1 MLFKKIERD
10 EPYSKLMQENTY
22 VATRDDFRSL
32 SHCILARLSNRDMKK
47 D

>member
-1 MLFKKIERD
+1 MLLKKIERD